1 MKKQQYNDTIFADY
15 CRFFDNG
22 SILWR
27 KNDCYTIIIATF
39 ILKIV
44 LHKLRAAQYKPLKK
58 NAT

>member
-1 MKKQQYNDTIFADY
+1 MIQFLQIIAV
-15 CRFFDNG
+15 FFDNG

>member
-27 KNDCYTIIIATF
+27 KNDCYTIILEKALQNIGLDEFFVVPTF
-39 ILKIV
+39 SYFQK
-44 LHKLRAAQYKPLKK
+44 H
-58 NAT
+58 